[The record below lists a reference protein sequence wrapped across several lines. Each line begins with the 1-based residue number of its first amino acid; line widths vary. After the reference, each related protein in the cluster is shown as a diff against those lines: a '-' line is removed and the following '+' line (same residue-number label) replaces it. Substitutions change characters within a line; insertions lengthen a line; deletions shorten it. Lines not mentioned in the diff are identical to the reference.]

1 MNTNTRRIINTRRI
15 CPLCTPR
22 FCPYCH
28 ARKMNCNDHTI
39 DECLALAAHICGKC
53 GMKGHTRGKCTKGTK
68 GTEGTEGTTEG
79 TKGTTEGTKGTT
91 EGTKGTSKPANS
103 WAALVDKKIDNKMR
117 ERVDAA
123 NTAAHLAAEKKA
135 EERRVAKQLKATER
149 KENALKIAM
158 KWCYNMEDMF
168 GVRWFYHVDEKLIPR
183 AALNECLSLQW
194 KNQHMFEEEQE
205 RLAYEFEDMMDQ
217 HIRELNERRKQEE
230 AEYEHKKATLSPKEF
245 AKWEKIKE
253 REDKEELYAMD
264 DHLAYLQEEE
274 RCRYQNYVAD
284 HPQYYAHYLK
294 TGQMLEPIRGTKVL
308 NDSAFGPLTPPFNL

>member
-53 GMKGHTRGKCTKGTK
+53 GMKGHTRGKCT
-68 GTEGTEGTTEG
+68 EG

-91 EGTKGTSKPANS
+91 ESTSKPANS

-158 KWCYNMEDMF
+158 EWRCKMEAKF
-168 GVRWFYHVDEKLIPR
+168 GVRWFYQVDEELIPQR
-183 AALNECLSLQW
+183 AFDECLSLQW
-194 KNQHMFEEEQE
+194 KTQQMFEEEQE
-205 RLAYEFEDMMDQ
+205 RLTYDFEDMMDQ
-217 HIRELNERRKQEE
+217 HNRELNEKRKQEE

-294 TGQMLEPIRGTKVL
+294 TGQMLEPIRGTKV
-308 NDSAFGPLTPPFNL
+308 PL